1 MSQKKNRHYPEE
13 FKREA
18 LQLLAA
24 GGRSASDIERELD
37 ITQGLLSRW
46 QRKAERRG
54 EFQPEEQATTIG
66 LEEQVKQLK
75 RENAR
80 LREEK
85 AVLKK
90 AISIFSHRP
99 G

>member
-1 MSQKKNRHYPEE
+1 MSQKKHRKYPNE
-13 FKREA
+13 FKQQA
-18 LQLLAA
+18 LQLLATS
-24 GGRSASDIERELD
+24 GRTASDIERELD

-46 QRKAERRG
+46 KRKADR
-54 EFQPEEQATTIG
+54 QNTPATVVDSAMS

-85 AVLKK
+85 TILKK
-90 AISIFSHRP
+90 AVSIFSHP
-99 G
+99 HG